1 MSEVAPGGGERAKCS
16 PMRNAL
22 LLALSLLACSGRDI
36 PRGVVQIDV
45 PTSNPDIVF
54 APLDRSS
61 PPPIDGEDLDAP
73 GEIDAGDG
81 SVAGDT
87 ARADIVDA
95 RPPADVPPPINRL
108 CAFDEVQ
115 VNAVAVK
122 LATCFHVPPQR
133 MMDRLWRPDTW
144 EGGQLYTN
152 RVCDVFRLCVALA
165 ATRGCPAVLA
175 TCMKMSLTPAP
186 DNRCEGLVPACSGVR
201 LRTCADGVIR
211 EDSCQASMRECV
223 TTGGEGACVQ
233 IPSAPCTPGT
243 APRCAGEV
251 LQRCVAGRW
260 VSDLDCGRTGA
271 RCDAVNAGCAG
282 TGAPCNDATAR
293 CDGTVLIRCRGGR
306 EHRQDCG
313 LNVRGASC
321 RTMGAEA
328 FCGVATECDPIR
340 TPSTGTCEGP
350 NLALCGGG
358 RTYRFNCAALGFGGC
373 GASGCEP

>member
-1 MSEVAPGGGERAKCS
+1 
-16 PMRNAL
+16 MRNAL
-22 LLALSLLACSGRDI
+22 LLTLTLLGCGGREI
-36 PRGVVQIDV
+36 PRGVMQIDV
-45 PTSNPDIVF
+45 PTSSPDIVF
-54 APLDRSS
+54 APLDRTATPADDIADLDVPSV
-61 PPPIDGEDLDAP
+61 IDG
-73 GEIDAGDG
+73 GDG
-81 SVAGDT
+81 ATPSDA
-87 ARADIVDA
+87 ARADVVDA
-95 RPPADVPPPINRL
+95 PPADVPPPINRL
-108 CAFDEVQ
+108 CAFDESQ

-122 LATCFHVPPQR
+122 LATCFRVPPQT

-186 DNRCEGLVPACSGVR
+186 DNRCDGLAPACSGVR

-223 TTGGEGACVQ
+223 STGGEGACVQ
-233 IPSAPCTPGT
+233 IPSAPCTPGA
-243 APRCAGEV
+243 APRCEGDV

-271 RCDAVNAGCAG
+271 RCDAANARCVG
-282 TGAPCNDATAR
+282 TGAPCNDQVAR

-321 RTMGAEA
+321 RSMGGEA
-328 FCGVATECDPIR
+328 FCGVATECDPLR
-340 TPSTGTCEGP
+340 TPSTGTRK
-350 NLALCGGG
+350 G
-358 RTYRFNCAALGFGGC
+358 RIWRSAGAGAYRFNCGALGFGGC
-373 GASGCEP
+373 GSSGCEP